1 MDFSKLTDEELQLA
15 EKLATWTKGKFSEDQ
30 FNNAKKVQEK
40 TIAKGLNPDFILPM
54 VMAESGFNQN
64 AKSPKG
70 ANGVMQIT
78 DDTADFYKCKNVK
91 DLDQNIDCGL
101 NMISDLVSKKTIGND
116 PYKVLSGYN
125 AGPNTKYFTSG
136 KIEDLPDE
144 TISHMDKVSDFY
156 GGSLPHVSGEKP
168 KDSEGPAAGESSG
181 DATIKDPN
189 DIIKPAPKGLP
200 GETDPYAVI
209 GGVVGTSL
217 ASGTETGKRLLPL
230 IPNLIN
236 KVGGQAIDV
245 NKPASRM
252 ALQNWLNSM
261 LQSNSQNVKLPVSEL
276 EKLTGKKIRTMG
288 ELGEAYK
295 DIQELKEQKVT
306 KPMVKLVE
314 GRPGVF
320 EQTGRMT
327 TSTVPGRAPIDL
339 TPYEVKGGPL
349 RQAIGRQM
357 QTAGEVTKSIV
368 PSIGRIGLG
377 GLGGANAAVNAYDA
391 WEMAQK
397 LKAQKDPSWLDY
409 ARLATKT
416 MATAGGAL
424 SMVPLGY
431 SQVIGAGLQA
441 PEAAISLGE
450 QAYGGLKA
458 LNERRK
464 TATKEDTDRM
474 LMNVDPMGNP
484 MP

>member
-1 MDFSKLTDEELQLA
+1 MTSLA
-15 EKLATWTKGKFSEDQ
+15 EYNNNPGNIRPAKGVTYEGMLGVDDKGFAIFEKPEYGQKALVNDLTHKLEKRGIKTPAEFVDVYSPAGKENDEDARDNYKIYIAQKLGLKSTHDPFPEKAVDKLAQAVTNFEGGTWQ
-30 FNNAKKVQEK
+30 
-40 TIAKGLNPDFILPM
+40 
-54 VMAESGFNQN
+54 
-64 AKSPKG
+64 
-70 ANGVMQIT
+70 
-78 DDTADFYKCKNVK
+78 
-91 DLDQNIDCGL
+91 
-101 NMISDLVSKKTIGND
+101 
-116 PYKVLSGYN
+116 
-125 AGPNTKYFTSG
+125 
-136 KIEDLPDE
+136 
-144 TISHMDKVSDFY
+144 
-156 GGSLPHVSGEKP
+156 EKP
-168 KDSEGPAAGESSG
+168 KEEPAAGEPSS
-181 DATIKDPN
+181 DVKPPPSD
-189 DIIKPAPKGLP
+189 DDKIKPAPKGLP
-200 GETDPYAVI
+200 GETDPYAFI
-209 GGVVGTSL
+209 GGV
-217 ASGTETGKRLLPL
+217 TGATIAGHVEGGKKLLPL

-349 RQAIGRQM
+349 KQAIGRQM
-357 QTAGEVTKSIV
+357 QTAGEVAKSVV
-368 PSIGRIGLG
+368 PSVGRVAFG
-377 GLGGANAAVNAYDA
+377 GLGGANAAMTGYDA

-397 LKAQKDPSWLDY
+397 LKAEKDPSWIDY
-409 ARLATKT
+409 MRLATKT

-424 SMVPLGY
+424 SMFPIGW
-431 SQVIGAGLQA
+431 SQIAGAGLQA

-450 QAYGGLKA
+450 NIYGGAKE
-458 LNERRK
+458 LNKRRK
-464 TATKEDTDRM
+464 EATKEDTDRM
-474 LMNVDPMGNP
+474 LMNVDSMGNP
-484 MP
+484 MGGLP

>member
-1 MDFSKLTDEELQLA
+1 MTTLA
-15 EKLATWTKGKFSEDQ
+15 EY
-30 FNNAKKVQEK
+30 NNNPGN
-40 TIAKGLNPDFILPM
+40 IRPAKGVKYEGLIGVDDK
-54 VMAESGFNQN
+54 GFGIFEKPEYGQKALVNDIKYKLEKRGIKTPN
-64 AKSPKG
+64 EFVDIYSPKG
-70 ANGVMQIT
+70 DENSEDARDNYKIYIAQKLGLKSTSDPFPEDAVEKLSQAIT
-78 DDTADFYKCKNVK
+78 NFEGGKWQEKAEDKKEEAKAEPGEGEAVDDT
-91 DLDQNIDCGL
+91 
-101 NMISDLVSKKTIGND
+101 
-116 PYKVLSGYN
+116 
-125 AGPNTKYFTSG
+125 
-136 KIEDLPDE
+136 
-144 TISHMDKVSDFY
+144 
-156 GGSLPHVSGEKP
+156 
-168 KDSEGPAAGESSG
+168 
-181 DATIKDPN
+181 
-189 DIIKPAPKGLP
+189 IKPAPKGLP

-236 KVGGQAIDV
+236 KVGGQTIDV

-288 ELGEAYK
+288 ELGDAYK

-339 TPYEVKGGPL
+339 SPYEVKGGPL

-397 LKAQKDPSWLDY
+397 LKAEKDPSWLDY

>member
-1 MDFSKLTDEELQLA
+1 MTTLA
-15 EKLATWTKGKFSEDQ
+15 EY
-30 FNNAKKVQEK
+30 NNNPGN
-40 TIAKGLNPDFILPM
+40 IRPAKGVKYEGMIGVDDK
-54 VMAESGFNQN
+54 GFAIFEKPEFGQKALVNDITHKLEKRGIKTPN
-64 AKSPKG
+64 EFVDIYSPKG
-70 ANGVMQIT
+70 DENSEDARDN
-78 DDTADFYKCKNVK
+78 YKIYIAQK
-91 DLDQNIDCGL
+91 LGL
-101 NMISDLVSKKTIGND
+101 KSTND
-116 PYKVLSGYN
+116 PFPENAIEKLSQAITNFEGGKWQEDN
-125 AGPNTKYFTSG
+125 KEETKG
-136 KIEDLPDE
+136 DA
-144 TISHMDKVSDFY
+144 
-156 GGSLPHVSGEKP
+156 SGEP
-168 KDSEGPAAGESSG
+168 SG

-200 GETDPYAVI
+200 GETDPYAFM
-209 GGVVGTSL
+209 GGVTGALV
-217 ASGTETGKRLLPL
+217 ASHVEGGKKLLPL

-245 NKPASRM
+245 NKPVSRM

-349 RQAIGRQM
+349 RQAVGRQM
-357 QTAGEVTKSIV
+357 QTAGEVAKSVV
-368 PSIGRIGLG
+368 PSVGRIGLG

-397 LKAQKDPSWLDY
+397 LKEMKDPRWYDY
-409 ARLATKT
+409 LRLGTKT
-416 MATAGGAL
+416 AATAGGIA
-424 SMVPLGY
+424 SMFPLGIT
-431 SQVIGAGLQA
+431 QVVGAGLQA

-450 QAYGGLKA
+450 NIYEGAKE
-458 LNERRK
+458 LNKRRK
-464 TATKEDTDRM
+464 EATKEDTDRM
-474 LMNVDPMGNP
+474 LMNVDSMGNP
-484 MP
+484 MGGLP

>member
-1 MDFSKLTDEELQLA
+1 MDLSKLTDEQLDIA
-15 EKLATWTKGKFSEDQ
+15 ERV
-30 FNNAKKVQEK
+30 AKKAKE
-40 TIAKGLNPDFILPM
+40 KGLNPDFVLPM
-54 VMAESGFNQN
+54 VMAESGFDHN
-64 AKSPKG
+64 AKSKKG
-70 ANGVMQIT
+70 AIGVMQVMP
-78 DDTADFYKCKNVK
+78 DTADFYKCKNPK
-91 DLDQNIDCGL
+91 DIDQNIDCGL
-101 NMISDLVSKKTIGND
+101 SVISDLVSKKNIGND

-144 TISHMDKVSDFY
+144 TINHMEKVSNFY
-156 GGSLPHVSGEKP
+156 GGSLPHVAGEKP
-168 KDSEGPAAGESSG
+168 EKAEEPAAGEPSG
-181 DATIKDPN
+181 DIKPPPSED
-189 DIIKPAPKGLP
+189 DTIKPAPKGLP

-209 GGVVGTSL
+209 GGVVGASL

-236 KVGGQAIDV
+236 KVGGQAIDM

-288 ELGEAYK
+288 ELGDAYK

-327 TSTVPGRAPIDL
+327 TSTVPGRAAIDL

-349 RQAIGRQM
+349 RQAVGRQM
-357 QTAGEVTKSIV
+357 QTAGEVAKSVV
-368 PSIGRIGLG
+368 PSVGRVGLG
-377 GLGGANAAVNAYDA
+377 ALGGANAAVNAYDA

-409 ARLATKT
+409 ARLGTKT

-424 SMVPLGY
+424 SMFPLGW
-431 SQVIGAGLQA
+431 SQLVGAGLQA

-450 QAYGGLKA
+450 HAYEGAKE
-458 LNERRK
+458 LNKRRK
-464 TATKEDTDRM
+464 EATKEDTDRM
-474 LMNVDPMGNP
+474 HMNVDSMGNP
-484 MP
+484 MGGLP

>member
-15 EKLATWTKGKFSEDQ
+15 ENLAKWTKGKFSEEQ
-30 FNNAKKVQEK
+30 FKNAKKVQEK

-70 ANGVMQIT
+70 ADGVMQIT
-78 DDTADFYKCKNVK
+78 PDTADFYKCKNVK

-136 KIEDLPDE
+136 NIEDLPDE

-156 GGSLPHVSGEKP
+156 GGSLPYVSGEKP
-168 KDSEGPAAGESSG
+168 KESEASETSDQKDSGGNAE
-181 DATIKDPN
+181 IKDPN
-189 DIIKPAPKGLP
+189 NIIKPPPKGLP
-200 GETDPYAVI
+200 GESDPYAFI
-209 GGVVGTSL
+209 GGVTGATIAGHV
-217 ASGTETGKRLLPL
+217 ETGKKLLPL

-236 KVGGQAIDV
+236 KVTGQAVDV
-245 NKPASRM
+245 NKPVSKQ
-252 ALQNWLNSM
+252 ALQGWLNSM
-261 LQSNSQNVKLPVSEL
+261 LQSNGQNVKLPVSEL

-295 DIQELKEQKVT
+295 DIQEVKEQKVT
-306 KPMVKLVE
+306 KPMVKMVE

-327 TSTVPGRAPIDL
+327 TSTVPGRPAIDL
-339 TPYEVKGGPL
+339 TPYEIKQTGPI
-349 RQAIGRQM
+349 RQAIGNQM
-357 QTAGEVTKSIV
+357 ETAGSVVKGAL
-368 PSIGRIGLG
+368 PSVGRIGVG
-377 GLGGANAAVNAYDA
+377 ALGGAVAGSQLYDAFEEYKKAGPGLHMPTARNAAQFASG
-391 WEMAQK
+391 
-397 LKAQKDPSWLDY
+397 L
-409 ARLATKT
+409 
-416 MATAGGAL
+416 GGAL
-424 SMVPLGY
+424 SMLPFGVT
-431 SQVIGAGLQA
+431 QGAGLVLQA
-441 PEAAISLGE
+441 PEL
-450 QAYGGLKA
+450 AYQGYDALKA
-458 LNERRK
+458 LQERSK
-464 TATKEDTDRM
+464 NAPQEDTDRIY
-474 LMNVDPMGNP
+474 LNNP